1 LNVPLVILSS
11 CFSYG
16 KSNAVFAPPPTVWE
30 NTQAAC
36 AGRALDHFK
45 ILATF
50 RLAPRSQLLA
60 PLRRISPDL
69 FETWVQG
76 SEWGEQASGTFPIV
90 EISRR
95 HVHGQKQNER
105 IDWDMTLASFHECMR
120 IESAD
125 RGGLLNGFDA
135 LRIQDGRTG
144 LRVPPEVFAFSRS
157 QGRQQTKP
165 GAFEAQVAKMVEPSF
180 CKSPVP

>member
-1 LNVPLVILSS
+1 LLILLLREIQLNVRSTTHRL
-11 CFSYG
+11 G
-16 KSNAVFAPPPTVWE
+16 
-30 NTQAAC
+30 
-36 AGRALDHFK
+36 K
-45 ILATF
+45 ILKPRVPGVRSTTCAFPATF

-95 HVHGQKQNER
+95 QVHGQKQNEH
-105 IDWDMTLASFHECMR
+105 IDEDMALASFHAWMR

-180 CKSPVP
+180 CKSPVRPNCF